1 MALIKFT
8 RNYRDDST
16 DRGFQFEF
24 YCDRCGSGYQSTF
37 RGSSTNALNDA
48 LDVASGLFGG
58 LFGNAADASHRMH
71 SAAWEKQH
79 DAEFQQAIEE
89 VKPYFKQ
96 CKRCAKWVDDTCWN
110 PQRGLCL
117 DCAPDLEAE
126 YSAAQTEAAVQQAR
140 QAAQEAAYVTKD
152 KFEKTVVGAAWR
164 QVLRR
169 VRPTHQARGVLLA
182 VWHQDRRYSQVL
194 PGVRGQTVIL
204 VGQGEG
210 GRLKVTW

>member
-8 RNYRDDST
+8 RNHNDLST

-24 YCDRCGSGYQSTF
+24 FCDRCGSGYQSTF
-37 RGSSTNALNDA
+37 QGSASSTMTNV
-48 LDVASGLFGG
+48 LDVASGLLGG
-58 LFGNAADASHRMH
+58 ILGNVADAGHRVH

-79 DAEFQQAIEE
+79 DAAFQKAIEE

-140 QAAQEAAYVTKD
+140 QVAQEATYVTKD
-152 KFEKTVVGAAWR
+152 KFEKTVVGACPNCGAS
-164 QVLRR
+164 
-169 VRPTHQARGVLLA
+169 LA
-182 VWHQDRRYSQVL
+182 
-194 PGVRGQTVIL
+194 PNAKFCGECGQPVKREKFCTEC
-204 VGQGEG
+204 GAKMEGSPKFCPECGAKQG
-210 GRLKVTW
+210 

>member
-37 RGSSTNALNDA
+37 RGSSTNTLNDA

-79 DAEFQQAIEE
+79 DAEFQKAIED

-140 QAAQEAAYVTKD
+140 QVAQEATYVTKD
-152 KFEKTVVGAAWR
+152 KFDKTVVGACPNCGASIA
-164 QVLRR
+164 
-169 VRPTHQARGVLLA
+169 PNAKFCGEC
-182 VWHQDRRYSQVL
+182 
-194 PGVRGQTVIL
+194 GQPIKREKFCTECGAKIE
-204 VGQGEG
+204 GSPKFCPECGAKQG
-210 GRLKVTW
+210 